1 MPAEGAGPTWDGS
14 AAGTSASELAHAAR
28 VDAAPH
34 TATTAAKSLALMIE
48 PQPFSGVRE
57 GIGAG
62 IWMPSRVRSA
72 ALATSATVPG
82 GFWYQP
88 GSLS

>member
-1 MPAEGAGPTWDGS
+1 VDGS
-14 AAGTSASELAHAAR
+14 AAGTPASELAHATKD
-28 VDAAPH
+28 DAVAH
-34 TATTAAKSLALMIE
+34 TATTAAKSVALMIE
-48 PQPFSGVRE
+48 PQRL
-57 GIGAG
+57 AG
-62 IWMPSRVRSA
+62 IWMPSRARSA